1 MNDLKKIYEPIT
13 LAGKKVRNRIVL
25 APMGTRSNMMDGT
38 LTDRCSIYLEERARG
53 GAGLIIPELTAVKEG
68 YTWIP
73 SMQIYSDRIIP
84 ALARLADSVHG
95 FDSRI
100 IMQLA
105 LHGGRAASA
114 VTHKPCLA
122 PSAIES
128 PLYKEIPHELTK
140 DEILELVEDWRAAA
154 IRTQR
159 AGFDGVE
166 VHGSHGYLL
175 NEFISPSTN
184 RRTDEFGGSLENRLR
199 FPQMIV
205 QAIRESCGDNFIIG
219 FKMSAFE
226 VMDGGVSVEDSVQIA
241 HQIEAMGVDYLHVSA
256 TSSTV
261 PNHRYTRYECVP
273 TMYDEKN
280 CLVPLAER
288 IKNEVKVPVIA
299 AAGIVKPDDAEE
311 ILQSG
316 KADMVAIGRA
326 FLADA
331 HWGLKPQTNEQIRP
345 CIGCMTCHKHTLAG
359 TNLVCTVNP
368 GLLREF
374 RDLTMP
380 KTSSPRKV
388 LIIGG
393 GPAGM
398 EAAIQACDQGHQV
411 TLVEKDGQL
420 GGELIKASAPAFKY
434 RTRALLEYYRQE
446 IATRPIEVRFNCALS
461 PEGLNDFLVQEP
473 FDVVVAAVGAK
484 ASVPP
489 IPGVENETVYKAE
502 DIFDEFEYEKLGRNV
517 VVIGAGKVGME
528 AAWLLADEGKNVHVV
543 EAMPEVLP
551 GDHPSIRATLLHQLE
566 ERQVKVTPECKVLQ
580 ILNGKVL
587 VEKDGKQ
594 LELPAD
600 SVLLAVGYRSDDRLY
615 RAALDCPYVERV
627 YEAGD
632 CKQARGMTEAISE
645 GYYIGRYQI

>member
-1 MNDLKKIYEPIT
+1 MMNRWKKMYEPIT

-25 APMGTRSNMMDGT
+25 APMGTRSNLMDGT

-100 IMQLA
+100 VMQLA

-128 PLYKEIPHELTK
+128 PLYKEIPHALTK
-140 DEILELVEDWRAAA
+140 DEILELVEDWRTAA

-175 NEFISPSTN
+175 NEFISPATN

-199 FPQMIV
+199 FPRMV
-205 QAIRESCGDNFIIG
+205 VEAIRESCGDRFIIG

-226 VMDGGVSVEDSVQIA
+226 VMDGGVSPEESVQIA
-241 HQIEAMGVDYLHVSA
+241 RLIEKMGVDYLHVSA

-261 PNHRYTRYECVP
+261 PNHRYTPYECVP

-299 AAGIVKPDDAEE
+299 AAGIVEPADAED
-311 ILQSG
+311 ILQAG

-331 HWGLKPQTNEQIRP
+331 HWGLKPQTGEQIRP

-380 KTSSPRKV
+380 KAPVSRNV

-398 EAAIQACDQGHQV
+398 EAAIQASDQGHKV
-411 TLVEKDGQL
+411 TLVEKGERL
-420 GGELIKASAPAFKY
+420 GGELIKASAPPFKY
-434 RTRALLEYYRQE
+434 RTRMLLEYYRRE
-446 IATRPIEVRFNCALS
+446 ISARPIEVRLGCALEADQL
-461 PEGLNDFLVQEP
+461 PQFLARES
-473 FDVVVAAVGAK
+473 FDVVVTAVGAK
-484 ASVPP
+484 ASIPP
-489 IPGVENETVYKAE
+489 IPGVERETVYKAG
-502 DIFDEFEYEKLGRNV
+502 DIFEGFDYSRLGRSV
-517 VVIGAGKVGME
+517 VIIGAGKVGME
-528 AAWLLADEGKNVHVV
+528 AAWLLADQGKQVHVV
-543 EAMPEVLP
+543 ESMPEVLP

-566 ERQVKVTPECKVLQ
+566 ERCVKVTPGCKVTQ
-580 ILNGKVL
+580 ILDGAVF
-587 VEKDGKQ
+587 VEKDGEELQ
-594 LELPAD
+594 LPAD
-600 SVLLAVGYRSDDRLY
+600 SVLLAVGYQADDSLY
-615 RAALDCPYVERV
+615 RAALNSSCVERV

-632 CKQARGMTEAISE
+632 
-645 GYYIGRYQI
+645 